1 MSGYRLS
8 FKARRDIDDIR
19 AYSKSQWG
27 ARQAA
32 AYLRE
37 IKQALDLVGLHP
49 EAGRRDDRISSAYR
63 RHTVGSHVVFYRAD
77 RQMALIVRILHQQ
90 MDPSSHL

>member
-1 MSGYRLS
+1 MSDYRLS

-27 ARQAA
+27 ARRAA
-32 AYLRE
+32 AYLRD
-37 IKQALDLVGLHP
+37 IKRALDLIGQHP
-49 EAGRRDDRISSAYR
+49 EAGRRDDRLTSVYR
-63 RHTVGSHVVFYRAD
+63 RHTVGSHVVFYRPAP
-77 RQMALIVRILHQQ
+77 RMALIVRILHQQ